1 MRIDLGLFSL
11 GFIGHLGLLYY
22 NFFFKILVHNFF
34 FWAFSFYLKASIY
47 C

>member
-11 GFIGHLGLLYY
+11 GSIGHLGLLYY

-34 FWAFSFYLKASIY
+34 FGLFLFI
-47 C
+47 